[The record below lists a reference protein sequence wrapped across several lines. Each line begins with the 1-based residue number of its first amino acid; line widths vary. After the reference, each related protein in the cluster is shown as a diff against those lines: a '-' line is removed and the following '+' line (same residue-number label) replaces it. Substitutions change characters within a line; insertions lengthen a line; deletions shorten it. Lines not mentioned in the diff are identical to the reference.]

1 MDGCDSIVYLNL
13 TVQAND
19 TTDIPVTKL
28 NTELPYDVDQFYTIP
43 ATAEV
48 GSFEVV
54 LPNGN
59 KCSYNRYIVTIE
71 QCTQQENESDN
82 TCEGKD
88 YQGYGFVIP
97 VAEQPAVDM
106 SKEYKRE
113 EMIEGCKVITT
124 LTLTVVKNDTTVI
137 PVDIKIDQL
146 PYIVDAIY
154 TVPAEAQ
161 IGSFDETLPNGAD
174 CGYNRYEVKI
184 SDTGTG
190 LINVTDDVDRIEIYD
205 VLGRK
210 VATFR
215 QGDDAYQLPTGVYMI
230 HTVMKSGNV
239 ENRKVTL
246 K

>member
-1 MDGCDSIVYLNL
+1 
-13 TVQAND
+13 
-19 TTDIPVTKL
+19 
-28 NTELPYDVDQFYTIP
+28 
-43 ATAEV
+43 
-48 GSFEVV
+48 
-54 LPNGN
+54 
-59 KCSYNRYIVTIE
+59 
-71 QCTQQENESDN
+71 
-82 TCEGKD
+82 
-88 YQGYGFVIP
+88 
-97 VAEQPAVDM
+97 M